1 MQKCVKRNE
10 SSHKSVRNPVVSSTK
25 NFPEKNPRMKLLR
38 TLRAIWEGIKI
49 ALSSIRANKMRA
61 FLTTFGIIIGILSV
75 TTMATI
81 IDGVDRGF
89 ASSLN
94 MLGKDVLYVQKW
106 PWSFGPNYKWWLYM
120 NRKPMKIEY
129 VNEIKN
135 SSRLATGVAASTRM
149 MTPVSF
155 KGKQI
160 QNAKFLAVTPSY
172 IQVASVDIEEGRF
185 FTEEENYTG
194 SRVCVIGVDIAENVF
209 PSEQPLGKRIRI
221 KGQDWEVIGILKKQG
236 KFLGLDSFDDQVMVP
251 MNTFTHYLGLTG
263 RDLSIIVKF
272 DNKQDVAEGAYEL
285 EGIMRRIRKLD
296 AKDDND
302 FAINKLE
309 LFQQQYQTMTGA
321 IYGIGIFLTALSL
334 FVGGIGVMN
343 IMFVSV
349 KERTKEIGIRKAIGA
364 RSWEILLQFLV
375 EAVII
380 CLIGGIIGV
389 GLSVLASK
397 AINEFFV
404 AYMDWGT
411 VAIAFT
417 ICTLTG
423 LTFGFLPAY
432 KASKSDPISSLRYE

>member
-1 MQKCVKRNE
+1 
-10 SSHKSVRNPVVSSTK
+10 
-25 NFPEKNPRMKLLR
+25 
-38 TLRAIWEGIKI
+38 
-49 ALSSIRANKMRA
+49 
-61 FLTTFGIIIGILSV
+61 
-75 TTMATI
+75 
-81 IDGVDRGF
+81 
-89 ASSLN
+89 
-94 MLGKDVLYVQKW
+94 
-106 PWSFGPNYKWWLYM
+106 
-120 NRKPMKIEY
+120 
-129 VNEIKN
+129 
-135 SSRLATGVAASTRM
+135 
-149 MTPVSF
+149 
-155 KGKQI
+155 
-160 QNAKFLAVTPSY
+160 
-172 IQVASVDIEEGRF
+172 
-185 FTEEENYTG
+185 
-194 SRVCVIGVDIAENVF
+194 
-209 PSEQPLGKRIRI
+209 
-221 KGQDWEVIGILKKQG
+221 
-236 KFLGLDSFDDQVMVP
+236 